1 MTKIIKKMVCV
12 VIISFSIYL
21 GFAGYRQYDYNQGY
35 ARALIRTIRSFDDEG
50 LYKLLD
56 KRKNMDSTPFKLFF
70 LINDSDNANPLQEAA
85 SLGNYSAVVA
95 LVEAGA
101 DVNFINPTTQFTP
114 LLDALW
120 SYNPTR
126 ITIANYLVDHGAD
139 VHYSITKQGVGNA
152 LAESISYYG
161 VSMVESYD
169 FFLRMI
175 SLDSNPYIYVSP
187 GNIFLKSA
195 FDKHKLVMVYLLENE
210 MFDVNTVNEE
220 GFSALMFLA
229 RFTITEINIEM
240 VNILLEHG
248 ADKTLVNEDG
258 MTAYDYASETG
269 NAELI
274 NLLRYE

>member
-1 MTKIIKKMVCV
+1 MVCV
-12 VIISFSIYL
+12 VIISFSNYL
-21 GFAGYRQYDYNQGY
+21 GFAGYRPYDYNQGY
-35 ARALIRTIRSFDDEG
+35 SRALIRTIRSFDDEG

-56 KRKNMDSTPFKLFF
+56 KRKNMDSTPKKLAIFI
-70 LINDSDNANPLQEAA
+70 LDDWNRNPLQEAA
-85 SLGNYSAVVA
+85 TIGNYNAVVA

-101 DVNFINPTTQFTP
+101 NVNFINSITIRTP
-114 LLDALW
+114 LIDSLRSSEVNRFL
-120 SYNPTR
+120 
-126 ITIANYLVDHGAD
+126 IANYLVDHGAD
-139 VHYSITKQGVGNA
+139 VNYSITKHGIGNA

-210 MFDVNTVNEE
+210 MFDVNAVNEE

-229 RFTITEINIEM
+229 RFTIDELNIEM

-258 MTAYDYASETG
+258 MTAYDYALETG
-269 NAELI
+269 NVELI